1 MYKKILNKGEY
12 IKEKDNNPSTN
23 KLFRVTVHG
32 LDEIYYMNSI
42 NNASHHFSFK
52 VIQILMVLE

>member
-32 LDEIYYMNSI
+32 LVEIHCINSI

-52 VIQILMVLE
+52 VIQILMGLE